1 MDQSKSILFEITK
14 GLYGLPQAGMLAQ
27 RELIQHLAS
36 EGYIM
41 SENTPCLFH
50 HISRPNI
57 RFVLWV
63 DDFLIKFTRLDKFDV
78 NHLIATLK
86 KRYEIK
92 VDWSGTK
99 YLGMTI
105 KHDRIKG
112 TLNISMPGYIAKMAK
127 ELKLVSCIISKL
139 SHDLLYE
146 FDLFGW

>member
-1 MDQSKSILFEITK
+1 
-14 GLYGLPQAGMLAQ
+14 
-27 RELIQHLAS
+27 
-36 EGYIM
+36 M

-63 DDFLIKFTRLDKFDV
+63 DDFLIKFTRLDKSDV

-112 TLNISMPGYIAKMAK
+112 TLNILMPGYIAKMAK
-127 ELKLVSCIISKL
+127 ELKLVMGKKL
-139 SHDLLYE
+139 TKSPILYTPPKYTSGPTNG
-146 FDLFGW
+146 DPPDSSRSFGRPE